1 MAMTTTKHNRG
12 ARALSLAVAVLWGAL
27 LIACPDGAPAED
39 AGQTEADCE
48 TFCLL
53 EDECGLRTF
62 DACSSS
68 SCVGGSRKPSS
79 SDACIADA
87 VNCAEVVLC
96 TCDEACAKVDECS
109 GSTDEGCPSTCE
121 TLVEQT
127 PDEKYVENRCIIES
141 ACEDLSL
148 CSN

>member
-1 MAMTTTKHNRG
+1 MPSSTTTRPDVLR
-12 ARALSLAVAVLWGAL
+12 ARSMALALAACAL
-27 LIACPDGAPAED
+27 LVACPDGTPPED
-39 AGQTEADCE
+39 AGQSEANCE
-48 TFCLL
+48 SFCTL
-53 EDECGLRTF
+53 ESECGLRTF
-62 DACSSS
+62 EECTSS
-68 SCVGGSRKPSS
+68 SCVGSSRKPST

-87 VNCAEVVLC
+87 VDCSEVVLC

-127 PDEKYVENRCIIES
+127 PDTKYVENRCIIES